1 MTQREFFNAIVNGT
15 LIVKEKDESGNITE
29 NECSIFTEN
38 GFELTEEI
46 KDFAS
51 TLIKKLDEKNRK
63 RSEGMTAKQ
72 KDNEVIKEDILS
84 LMSDGEKRSA
94 KMITDIIENIKST
107 QQASALLKQL
117 VDSGKLTSTTEKI
130 GGSSSKVKAYVIV

>member
-15 LIVKEKDESGNITE
+15 LVVKEKDESGNITE
-29 NECSIFTEN
+29 NERSIFTEN

>member
-29 NECSIFTEN
+29 NKRSIFTEN
-38 GFELTEEI
+38 GFELTEEM
-46 KDFAS
+46 KDFAT

-72 KDNEVIKEDILS
+72 KDNEVIKTDILS

-94 KMITDIIENIKST
+94 KMITDAIENIKST

>member
-29 NECSIFTEN
+29 NERSIFTEN

-72 KDNEVIKEDILS
+72 KDNEVIKADILA
-84 LMSDGEKRSA
+84 LMSDGGKRSA
-94 KMITDIIENIKST
+94 KMITDTIESIKST

>member
-29 NECSIFTEN
+29 NERSIFTEN

-46 KDFAS
+46 KNFAS

-72 KDNEVIKEDILS
+72 KDNEVIKADILS

>member
-15 LIVKEKDESGNITE
+15 LVVKEKDENNNITE
-29 NECSIFTEN
+29 NERSIFTEN
-38 GFELTEEI
+38 GFELTEEM
-46 KDFAS
+46 KEFAS
-51 TLIKKLDEKNRK
+51 ALIKKLDEKNRK

-94 KMITDIIENIKST
+94 KMIADIIENIKST

>member
-15 LIVKEKDESGNITE
+15 LIVKEKDESGNVTE
-29 NECSIFTEN
+29 NERSIFTEN

-51 TLIKKLDEKNRK
+51 ALIKKLDEKNRK

-94 KMITDIIENIKST
+94 RMITDTIESIKST

-117 VDSGKLTSTTEKI
+117 VDSGKLTSTIEKI

>member
-15 LIVKEKDESGNITE
+15 LIVKEKDESGNVTE
-29 NECSIFTEN
+29 NERSIFTEN

-72 KDNEVIKEDILS
+72 KDNEVIKADILS

-94 KMITDIIENIKST
+94 KMITDTIESIKST

>member
-15 LIVKEKDESGNITE
+15 LVVKEKDESGNVTE
-29 NECSIFTEN
+29 NERSIFTEN

-46 KDFAS
+46 KNFAS

-72 KDNEVIKEDILS
+72 KDNEVIKENILS

-130 GGSSSKVKAYVIV
+130 GGSSS

>member
-1 MTQREFFNAIVNGT
+1 MTQREFFMSIVNGVLT
-15 LIVKEKDESGNITE
+15 TKEKDENNNIIE
-29 NECSIFTEN
+29 NERSIFNEN
-38 GFELTEEI
+38 GFDLTDEVKE
-46 KDFAS
+46 FAIA
-51 TLIKKLDEKNRK
+51 LVKKLDEKNRK

-72 KDNEVIKEDILS
+72 KDNEVIKADILS

-94 KMITDIIENIKST
+94 RMITDAIENIKSI